1 MSEFTHEI
9 AKPGNLPLAIAIAGY
24 AKSGKTKSALRLAKG
39 IQQAK
44 GGDIWGIDSEN
55 RMHEYGDQFHFQRV
69 ALKPPFSPQRYQGA
83 IQYAYDNGARII
95 LVDSMSDEH
104 DGEGGLLDMH
114 ENFLR
119 ERTGSA
125 EPTEGD
131 RGRYGQQ
138 GWARVKPYRK
148 RLENYIRRLR
158 DFEDVVFILC
168 YRATMKYVPKTKD
181 DKLRMAA
188 GEARQ
193 DPTDVQWEVS
203 STSDV
208 PFICSVSL
216 LLVPGESGTPI
227 LKPTT
232 EAEKKLILRTDTYG
246 PYLQTVRQLDESVG
260 RKLYELAKGSKPAS
274 SAAQPRVPG
283 RGPNFHK
290 DYPGAK
296 GPVNAASAS
305 ERVAYLEWLV
315 GLGGSGEAF
324 ENHCAYVQKLIE
336 DDMAAE
342 AERALEG
349 AAE

>member
-1 MSEFTHEI
+1 LSEFTHEV
-9 AKPGNLPLAIAIAGY
+9 ARPGNLPLAIAIAGY

-39 IQQAK
+39 IQQAR
-44 GGDIWGIDSEN
+44 GGDVWLIDTEN
-55 RMHEYGDQFHFQRV
+55 RAHEYGDQFVFQRV
-69 ALKPPFSPQRYQGA
+69 PFAPPFAPQRFHSA
-83 IQYAYDNGARII
+83 IKYAYDNGARII
-95 LVDSMSDEH
+95 VIDSMSDEH

-114 ENFLR
+114 EAFLR
-119 ERTGSA
+119 DKVGGS

-131 RGRYGQQ
+131 RGRFGQQ
-138 GWARVKPYRK
+138 GWARVKPGRK

-181 DKLRMAA
+181 DKLRMQA
-188 GEARQ
+188 GEVRQ

-216 LLVPGESGTPI
+216 LLIPGESGSPI
-227 LKPTT
+227 IKATT
-232 EAEKKLILRTDTYG
+232 EAEKKLILGTDTYK
-246 PYLQTVRQLDESVG
+246 PYLQTVKQLDESVG
-260 RKLYELAKGSKPAS
+260 RKLYELAKGPTRAS
-274 SAAQPRVPG
+274 SPST
-283 RGPNFHK
+283 GPKFHPK
-290 DYPGAK
+290 YPGAQ
-296 GPVNAASAS
+296 GYVSAS
-305 ERVAYLEWLV
+305 EPRERVAYLEWLV
-315 GLGGSGEAF
+315 GMGGTGKAYED
-324 ENHCAYVQKLIE
+324 HCSVVQLMIE

>member
-39 IQQAK
+39 IQSVR
-44 GGDIWGIDSEN
+44 GGDIWGLDSEN

-69 ALKPPFSPQRYQGA
+69 AIKPPFSPQRYQGA

-95 LVDSMSDEH
+95 VIDSMSDEH

-114 ENFLR
+114 EAFLR
-119 ERTGSA
+119 DRTGSA

-181 DKLRMAA
+181 DKLRMQA
-188 GEARQ
+188 GEVRQ

-216 LLVPGESGTPI
+216 LLIPGEAGSPI
-227 LKPTT
+227 IKPTT

-246 PYLQTVRQLDESVG
+246 PYLQTVKQLDESVG
-260 RKLYELAKGSKPAS
+260 RKLYELAKGSARAS
-274 SAAQPRVPG
+274 SPSTGPR
-283 RGPNFHK
+283 FHK
-290 DYPGAK
+290 DFPGAK
-296 GPVNAASAS
+296 GAVIDSDPPTIDEYLTWTNTRQASPA
-305 ERVAYLEWLV
+305 LEAHRA
-315 GLGGSGEAF
+315 E
-324 ENHCAYVQKLIE
+324 VQKIYKTMLE
-336 DDMAAE
+336 HEAAE
-342 AERALEG
+342 
-349 AAE
+349 

>member
-39 IQQAK
+39 IQSVR
-44 GGDIWGIDSEN
+44 GGDIWGLDTEN

-69 ALKPPFSPQRYQGA
+69 AIKPPFSPQRYQGA
-83 IQYAYDNGARII
+83 IQYAYDNGARIMV
-95 LVDSMSDEH
+95 VDSMSDEH

-114 ENFLR
+114 ERFLVDKV
-119 ERTGSA
+119 GSDNV
-125 EPTEGD
+125 TEGD

-138 GWARVKPYRK
+138 GWARVKPARK

-181 DKLRMAA
+181 DKLRMQA
-188 GEARQ
+188 GEVKQ
-193 DPTDVQWEVS
+193 DQTDVQWEVS

-216 LLVPGESGTPI
+216 LLIPGESGSPI
-227 LKPTT
+227 VKATT

-246 PYLQTVRQLDESVG
+246 PYLQTVKQLDETVG
-260 RKLYELAKGSKPAS
+260 KRLYELAKGPARANS
-274 SAAQPRVPG
+274 APVQFRPSYTAAQGNVADADPPTVDAYMNWLSLQMSGANPRV
-283 RGPNFHK
+283 
-290 DYPGAK
+290 
-296 GPVNAASAS
+296 
-305 ERVAYLEWLV
+305 LEAV
-315 GLGGSGEAF
+315 KQ
-324 ENHCAYVQKLIE
+324 H
-336 DDMAAE
+336 MAAV
-342 AERALEG
+342 AAIYKGMLEHE